1 MSPASAAP
9 AAGAVPYWRLSA
21 FYLFF
26 FATLGALLPYWGLYL
41 RALGYAAHEIGSLM
55 AILAATKIVA
65 PNVWGWVA
73 DRRGQRLPVV
83 RLGAGLAFFLF
94 LGVFVADG
102 FWPLAATMA
111 LFTFFWN
118 AALPQ
123 FEANTFNW
131 LGTARER
138 YSRIRL
144 WGSVGF
150 IATSAAL
157 GPVLDELGAT
167 TLPWFVA
174 LLYLALWGASL
185 AAPPAPAGRDHG
197 DDHGPIARVLR
208 QPHVW
213 SLLLVCFLMQAS
225 HGPYYAFFS
234 IYLQDAGYSGLAIG
248 ALWALGVIAEIGVFL
263 AMQGLLPRFGARRLL
278 LASLALTALRWVLV
292 AGFVDVPVVLIG
304 AQTLHAA
311 SFGLYHAVA
320 ISLVDRFFT
329 GPHQG
334 RGQAFY
340 SSMSFGAGQALGT
353 LAAGFLWTA
362 AGGSAT
368 FLAAAGIAA
377 AAWLVAATGLRRVQ
391 A

>member
-1 MSPASAAP
+1 MSTTAAP
-9 AAGAVPYWRLSA
+9 AVPYWRLSA

-26 FATLGALLPYWGLYL
+26 FATLGALLPYWSVYL
-41 RALGYAAHEIGSLM
+41 RELGYTPAEIGSLM
-55 AILAATKIVA
+55 AIIAGTKIVA

-83 RLGAGLAFFLF
+83 RLGAGLAFVLF

-102 FWPLAATMA
+102 FWPLAGTMA

-131 LGTARER
+131 LGSARER
-138 YSRIRL
+138 YSRIRV
-144 WGSVGF
+144 WGSLGF
-150 IATSAAL
+150 IATSATL
-157 GPVLDELGAT
+157 GPILDSIGAL

-185 AAPPAPAGRDHG
+185 AAPPAPEIKG
-197 DDHGPIARVLR
+197 DGEPGPIAGVLR
-208 QPHVW
+208 QPHIW
-213 SLLLVCFLMQAS
+213 SFLLVCFLMQAS

-234 IYLQDAGYSGLAIG
+234 IYLQDHGYTGLAIG
-248 ALWALGVIAEIGVFL
+248 GLWALGVVAEVGVFL
-263 AMQGLLPRFGARRLL
+263 VVHRLFPRFGACSLL
-278 LASLALTALRWVLV
+278 LASLGLTAIRWLMI
-292 AGFVDVPVVLIG
+292 AAFVTQPVILAL

-320 ISLVDRFFT
+320 ISLVDRFFV
-329 GPHQG
+329 GSHQG

-340 SSMSFGAGQALGT
+340 SSLSFGAGQAVGS
-353 LAAGFLWTA
+353 LAAGFLWTGLGGA
-362 AGGSAT
+362 GTFVLAGGVAAV
-368 FLAAAGIAA
+368 AAAIAA
-377 AAWLVAATGLRRVQ
+377 VGLRRVGD
-391 A
+391 

>member
-1 MSPASAAP
+1 MLAVAASP
-9 AAGAVPYWRLSA
+9 VPYWRLSA
-21 FYLFF
+21 FYLLF
-26 FATLGALLPYWGLYL
+26 FATLGALLPYWSVYL
-41 RALGYAAHEIGSLM
+41 RALGYEPAEIGSLM
-55 AILAATKIVA
+55 AIIAGTKIVA

-83 RLGAGLAFFLF
+83 RLGSGLAFLLF

-144 WGSVGF
+144 WGSLGF
-150 IATSAAL
+150 IATSASL
-157 GPVLDELGAT
+157 GPLLDEFGALA
-167 TLPWFVA
+167 LPWFVA
-174 LLYLALWGASL
+174 VCYLALWGASL
-185 AAPPAPAGRDHG
+185 AAPSAPDYESSETP
-197 DDHGPIARVLR
+197 GPILRVLR

-213 SLLLVCFLMQAS
+213 SFLLVCFLMQAS

-234 IYLQDAGYSGLAIG
+234 IYLQDHGYGGWLIG
-248 ALWALGVIAEIGVFL
+248 GLWALGVAAEVGVFL
-263 AMQGLLPRFGARRLL
+263 IMHRLLPRFGARTLL
-278 LASLALTALRWVLV
+278 LASLALTALRWLV
-292 AGFVDVPVVLIG
+292 IAAFVHQPVILAL

-320 ISLVDRFFT
+320 ISLVDRFFV

-340 SSMSFGAGQALGT
+340 SSLSFGAGQAVGSLS
-353 LAAGFLWTA
+353 AGLLWTGLGGPGTFVLASAVA
-362 AGGSAT
+362 AVAWVI
-368 FLAAAGIAA
+368 AGI
-377 AAWLVAATGLRRVQ
+377 GLRRVVQ
-391 A
+391 